1 MKTMNLR
8 RCSQILLFPLILLA
22 GLLSPAAAQVKPQSK
37 PIDIDRELEVKLP
50 QNRAQSY
57 YHYSL
62 SKWYEESGD
71 VGTALSEMR
80 KAVKYN
86 EQSSSARIGL
96 ATLLMERVGNLQE
109 AMAEAQEAVRLDPK
123 DPDGHWI
130 LANIYFKSQNPRN
143 EAANREV
150 IRKAIQELESMREV
164 APQDERAYFALGTAY
179 LQTGEVDRGIQ
190 ALEKFQ
196 SLVST
201 TNEGYLTIAKF
212 FEGQGKSEKAI
223 EYLNKAVENNPDSAE
238 TLLLLA
244 QLQTKLN
251 KTKESAETYKK
262 ILGVTGDNPTVK
274 RQLASALL
282 DAGQYGE
289 AAKAI
294 EDLQKTSPDDKEI
307 QLLLG
312 RAKIGNR
319 QYADAIKIFKA
330 LYDDAP
336 DSMEVAFYL
345 GDAYQRS
352 GDSQGA
358 IKIFS
363 DLVTKS
369 QSSEE
374 YKPNQKVF
382 LQRLGAAYNDAGEF
396 EKSVAIYEQ
405 MLKQENPP
413 TPETIFLLLN
423 AYRLSRQFDK
433 ALTAAK
439 KEYERNP
446 GNADIALVY
455 ARTLADAGKSKEG
468 AEVLNKLLQS
478 DPTNVDAYVNLSQ
491 VYLQGKKYSDAEK
504 VLRKAEEK
512 NLDNPDRERLKFQL
526 ASVYERQKDFDR
538 AESVFKELLKENPK
552 NANVLNYIGYM
563 LADRGVRLQ
572 EAVQYVKEALEL
584 EPNNPA
590 YLDSLGWAFFKL
602 NDLENAEKY
611 LLQAVGMTKNDPT
624 MYDHLGDLYYKTGD
638 LQKAADYW
646 TKSVRNGTEPDDTAK
661 VKDKLEKLQDNLR
674 KQKRK

>member
-1 MKTMNLR
+1 MKSKNLR
-8 RCSQILLFPLILLA
+8 RRSQILLFPMILLA
-22 GLLSPAAAQVKPQSK
+22 GLVPPAAAQVKPQSK

-71 VGTALSEMR
+71 IGSALTEMR

-86 EQSSSARIGL
+86 EESSAARIGL

-109 AMAEAQEAVRLDPK
+109 AMTEAEEAVRLDPK
-123 DPDGHWI
+123 DPDGHWV
-130 LANIYFKSQNPRN
+130 LANICFKSQTAHN

-150 IRKAIQELESMREV
+150 IRRAIKELESMRDV

-179 LQTGEVDRGIQ
+179 LQTGEVDKGVQ

-196 SLVST
+196 TIVT
-201 TNEGYLTIAKF
+201 TSNEGYLTIAKF
-212 FEGQGKSEKAI
+212 YDSQGKPEKAI
-223 EYLNKAVENNPDSAE
+223 EYLNQAVANAPDSAE
-238 TLLLLA
+238 TLMMLA
-244 QLQTKLN
+244 QLQAKLN
-251 KTKESAETYKK
+251 KTKDSAETYKK
-262 ILGVTGDNPTVK
+262 ILGITGDNPVVK

-282 DAGQYGE
+282 DAGQFGE

-294 EDLQKTSPDDKEI
+294 EELQNAAPDDKEV

-312 RAKIGNR
+312 RAKIGNK
-319 QYADAIKIFKA
+319 QYAEATKIFQG
-330 LYDDAP
+330 LSEEDP
-336 DSMEVAFYL
+336 ESMEIEFYL
-345 GDAYQRS
+345 GDAYQKS
-352 GDSQGA
+352 GDAQGA
-358 IKIFS
+358 IKVFS
-363 DLVTKS
+363 DLTDKS
-369 QSSEE
+369 RKIEE

-382 LQRLGAAYNDAGEF
+382 QQRLAAAYNDAGEF
-396 EKSVAIYEQ
+396 DKTIALYEE

-413 TPETIFLLLN
+413 TPETTFMLLN
-423 AYRLSRQFDK
+423 AYRLNRQFDK
-433 ALTAAK
+433 ALAIGR
-439 KEYERNP
+439 KEYEKNP
-446 GNADIALVY
+446 GNSDIALVY
-455 ARTLADAGKSKEG
+455 ARTLADAGKSKDG
-468 AEVLNKLLQS
+468 ADVLNKLLQA
-478 DPTNVDAYVNLSQ
+478 DPTNIDIYVNLSQ
-491 VYLQGKKYSDAEK
+491 VYLQGRKYADAEK

-512 NLDNPDRERLKFQL
+512 NLDNPGREKLKFQL
-526 ASVYERQKDFDR
+526 ASVYERQKDFER
-538 AESVFKELLKENPK
+538 AESVFQELLKENPQ

-572 EAVQYVKEALEL
+572 EAVQYVKEALAL

-590 YLDSLGWAFFKL
+590 YLDSLGWALFKL
-602 NDLENAEKY
+602 NDLQNAEKY

-646 TKSVRNGTEPDDTAK
+646 TKSVQNGTEPDDTQK
-661 VKDKLEKLQDNLR
+661 VKDKLDKLQETLR
-674 KQKRK
+674 RQKRK